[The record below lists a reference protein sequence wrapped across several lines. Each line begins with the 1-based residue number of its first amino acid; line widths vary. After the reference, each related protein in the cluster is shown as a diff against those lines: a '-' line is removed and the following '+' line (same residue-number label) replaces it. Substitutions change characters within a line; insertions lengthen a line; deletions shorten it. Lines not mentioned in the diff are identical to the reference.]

1 MFSDPEVEFMIKKTL
16 RILFET
22 FQDHGENFKLL
33 LCKRNSTLHVLITK
47 LKQFTAAK
55 TMQKTRS
62 LKGQSHEKV
71 YEFFTW
77 DGSFSL
83 N

>member
-1 MFSDPEVEFMIKKTL
+1 MSFWGGL
-16 RILFET
+16 
-22 FQDHGENFKLL
+22 
-33 LCKRNSTLHVLITK
+33 KRDEKGKISTTTK
-47 LKQFTAAK
+47 QYNYA
-55 TMQKTRS
+55 

>member
-1 MFSDPEVEFMIKKTL
+1 MANANKKNSSKTY
-16 RILFET
+16 
-22 FQDHGENFKLL
+22 LL
-33 LCKRNSTLHVLITK
+33 TEKS
-47 LKQFTAAK
+47 A
-55 TMQKTRS
+55 MS

-71 YEFFTW
+71 FEFLTW